1 MLSDVEARDYSGVRD
16 LLVRANGHPVTSEKE
31 WGERHQTFK
40 NSRAAES
47 KNIRIEGF

>member
-1 MLSDVEARDYSGVRD
+1 MLSDVEARDYAGVKD
-16 LLVRANGHPVTSEKE
+16 VLVRANGRPVTSEKE
-31 WGERHQTFK
+31 WGEGHQMFK